1 MACEGQIQK
10 KNNMLIR
17 SKKNVRSI
25 TPCLVRKDQISSFEI
40 YLQKIQAPTL
50 QNQNQNQ
57 NEVQSI
63 SQNKLS
69 QDLNQC
75 QDDSQCAQNLLLQ
88 AQGIVSKNKNYLSNP
103 VQAENILQMYQDI
116 FNNENNRFR
125 SLTPNNRWSKQK
137 GMIRSRNENQY
148 IINQMQNKKNIANQ
162 NKDLLIMTN
171 YWEKKQQESQQSQYH
186 DNSHSNFSPL
196 PSIPLSCS
204 PINQNEGSHYLQDS
218 KSNLQKQN
226 YFASPNHFIM
236 QQDSPNKKAYTQ
248 YQANQVTNKNQGY
261 HQLYKQD
268 SPLKNGGE
276 TAHFNSY
283 LQDTIMKY
291 IQHQPIQENQNII
304 NPTGT
309 NNRNSIFE
317 NSFLVEKQKSFCQN
331 SLNSKQRS
339 VTPSPLSNYR
349 NGEIVRNNKI
359 RRQLILNKSNINF
372 FAEQNIPSS
381 SPNQNTRIQTQPN
394 ESFNNDEDNL
404 LFIKYNDENI
414 FQNNQNSIH
423 PPKNA
428 SQQNVKTIK
437 KTLQNIVLPDNQ
449 DELSQ
454 LDYQNSNEQ
463 IQFSIKN
470 VKNHLKNPSVI
481 QFTPKSTMQKYS
493 KIQRFIPV
501 QNRIIRYPAFVN
513 IMHNTTR
520 DQTFSTLKKNKL
532 IKEEEIKNFI

>member
-1 MACEGQIQK
+1 MACESKMQK

-17 SKKNVRSI
+17 SKQNVRSI
-25 TPCLVRKDQISSFEI
+25 TPCLVRKDQVSVFEI
-40 YLQKIQAPTL
+40 YHQKVQTPTQQIQH
-50 QNQNQNQ
+50 QNQ
-57 NEVQSI
+57 NETQATSQS
-63 SQNKLS
+63 KLY
-69 QDLNQC
+69 QGQNQC
-75 QDDSQCAQNLLLQ
+75 QRDQVCVQNLLLQ
-88 AQGIVSKNKNYLSNP
+88 AQGIVSKDKAHLNTA
-103 VQAENILQMYQDI
+103 VQAENILLMYQDI

-125 SLTPNNRWSKQK
+125 SVTPNNRWSKQR

-148 IINQMQNKKNIANQ
+148 IVNQMQNKKNIANQ

-171 YWEKKQQESQQSQYH
+171 YWGKKLQESQQSQYH
-186 DNSHSNFSPL
+186 DNHSNFSPL
-196 PSIPLSCS
+196 PSIPFSCS
-204 PINQNEGSHYLQDS
+204 LINQNYGSHFLQDS
-218 KSNLQKQN
+218 KLDLQKQN
-226 YFASPNHFIM
+226 YFASPNHLKS
-236 QQDSPNKKAYTQ
+236 QQDSPNKKLYSQ
-248 YQANQVTNKNQGY
+248 NQTNQIINKNQGQY
-261 HQLYKQD
+261 QQYQQD

-291 IQHQPIQENQNII
+291 IQQQPIQENQNNV

-309 NNRNSIFE
+309 NFRNSIFE

-339 VTPSPLSNYR
+339 ATPSPLSNYK
-349 NGEIVRNNKI
+349 NSEIVSNNRV
-359 RRQLILNKSNINF
+359 RRQLKLNKSNINF
-372 FAEQNIPSS
+372 FAEQNIQSS
-381 SPNQNTRIQTQPN
+381 SPNQNIRIQTQPN

-423 PPKNA
+423 PLKNA
-428 SQQNVKTIK
+428 SQQNVKKIK

-449 DELSQ
+449 DEQSQ
-454 LDYQNSNEQ
+454 LEYQNSNEQ

-470 VKNHLKNPSVI
+470 LKNHLKNPSVI
-481 QFTPKSTMQKYS
+481 QFTPKSTMQKFS
-493 KIQRFIPV
+493 KVQRFIPV

-513 IMHNTTR
+513 IMHNTTK

-532 IKEEEIKNFI
+532 IKEQEIKNFI